1 MMRMMKAQTQMGK
14 ILSKMVAIAAAVAAT
29 LKKILNMRKVL
40 QRLTSPAKI
49 AETLALCGDLYKY
62 VNSWACD
69 I

>member
-1 MMRMMKAQTQMGK
+1 MMKAQTQMGK